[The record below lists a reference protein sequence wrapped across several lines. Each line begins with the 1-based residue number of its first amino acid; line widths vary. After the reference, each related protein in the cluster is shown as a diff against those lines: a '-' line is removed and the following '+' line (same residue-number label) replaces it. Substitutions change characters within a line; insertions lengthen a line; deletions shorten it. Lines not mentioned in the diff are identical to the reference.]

1 MEANTHIDPLTLP
14 DIVHNIV
21 PFFDGKQSLAHAAL
35 VCKEWNRIY
44 TPYLWRNTDIHK
56 KHDNAILNFE
66 RHGVHVRHLRLGSF
80 EDSHFDLVAPFC
92 PHVDRLDLWNTRVSF
107 GRLVAYLRTNG
118 PGLKRFQLNA
128 AHALDRPERGIT
140 VHLDE
145 LVSLLATGAH
155 RAGNGGSPGTGGP
168 ALEELE
174 LRFCIGSSID
184 LCLDTLEELLGAC
197 LVQILHPVP
206 TANNDGRSAGLADPV
221 TTTTAAATAVKEKQ
235 EVGNGLQDDGL
246 VGSQSALTSL
256 SLRGMNLD
264 DRILLR
270 LLERTP
276 RLTSLA
282 LVFIRHLNG
291 DFLDVLPSLC
301 PELTRLNISSCKDIP
316 SSVFARFFQTLSSP
330 EHHSLAL
337 EYLHLQHCKV
347 DDQSLHHLASTQCD
361 TLLELTLR
369 CCLHVT
375 DSGVVAILSGCRRL
389 TSLSL
394 FGTPAV
400 TVAIM
405 MEDSPAERWSCY
417 KSLERLRIRG
427 LGVTEIRHRYW
438 NDDTRIEQNPE
449 AFQKIQKR
457 VRMLPNLQELNVSV
471 SGAEEEL
478 VQGFLGIEE
487 QEEELEVGGA
497 MRDDAVETADEI
509 GNKRS
514 TDKITGGAA
523 TTAGLSSS
531 TARILVGPRLR
542 TLRIGGLKRGGL
554 VGKDIGR
561 LLKNYPGLKDVYL
574 FPGEDSF
581 KEMKDRLTEA
591 GIALDLPKES
601 HVW

>member
-118 PGLKRFQLNA
+118 QGLKRFQLNA

-256 SLRGMNLD
+256 SLR
-264 DRILLR
+264 
-270 LLERTP
+270 
-276 RLTSLA
+276 
-282 LVFIRHLNG
+282 
-291 DFLDVLPSLC
+291 
-301 PELTRLNISSCKDIP
+301 ELTRLNISSCKDIP
-316 SSVFARFFQTLSSP
+316 SSVFAQFFQTLSSP

-369 CCLHVT
+369 
-375 DSGVVAILSGCRRL
+375 S
-389 TSLSL
+389 
-394 FGTPAV
+394 
-400 TVAIM
+400 IM

-449 AFQKIQKR
+449 AFRKIQKR